1 MPGLIGGKEQEVY
14 ALPCPSLTSST
25 TLKAMPFS
33 DEDMI
38 AASELREFVYCENSW
53 FLARHGAPVSRE
65 AQAQRDAG
73 IVYHEQRAADTVR
86 GTHARTVM

>member
-1 MPGLIGGKEQEVY
+1 
-14 ALPCPSLTSST
+14 
-25 TLKAMPFS
+25 MPFS

-53 FLARHGAPVSRE
+53 FLARHGAAVSRE

-73 IVYHEQRAADTVR
+73 IVYHEQRAADTVK
-86 GTHARTVM
+86 GTHSRTVIWIFLLVAAAILLLAIYALHSGGS